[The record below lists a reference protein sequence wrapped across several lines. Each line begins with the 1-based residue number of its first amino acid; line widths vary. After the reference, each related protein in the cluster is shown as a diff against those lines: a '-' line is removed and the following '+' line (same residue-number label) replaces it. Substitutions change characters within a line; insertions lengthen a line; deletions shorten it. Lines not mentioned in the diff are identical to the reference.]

1 MALFVGFAPIFI
13 LCLLFKKTAPLFQK
27 WLYYGLATIFSGVM
41 LGVMTE
47 ISMDLVGNLFGGA
60 TAGDFVAKVI
70 GGGSQT
76 AIMETVT
83 QQLGLGVILSALLI
97 TVPPMAGMWFNGLMS
112 SAYYGTNYF
121 SGWNG
126 MSGRTLGSGAGSG
139 AHQQA
144 NYNVQNRTGDSNNQ
158 QPSNNHHATW
168 TGGGSSTPNQ
178 PTDNTKPAG
187 QADKGVAVKLLQ
199 EYYPLPVLQKDKD
212 SDQTKGK

>member
-1 MALFVGFAPIFI
+1 
-13 LCLLFKKTAPLFQK
+13 
-27 WLYYGLATIFSGVM
+27 M

-76 AIMETVT
+76 AIMDTVT
-83 QQLGLGVILSALLI
+83 QQLGLGLILSTLLI
-97 TVPPMAGMWFNGLMS
+97 TVPPMAGMWFNGVMAS
-112 SAYYGTNYF
+112 F
-121 SGWNG
+121 SPYAVMGVG
-126 MSGRTLGSGAGSG
+126 GASRQEVPPHLDGG
-139 AHQQA
+139 ASRLVNH
-144 NYNVQNRTGDSNNQ
+144 NVQNFSNNANNNSQ
-158 QPSNNHHATW
+158 SGIKNHHSSW

-187 QADKGVAVKLLQ
+187 QADKGVAVNLPQ

>member
-76 AIMETVT
+76 AIMDTVT
-83 QQLGLGVILSALLI
+83 QQLGLGLILSTLLI
-97 TVPPMAGMWFNGLMS
+97 TVPPMAGMWFSGVM
-112 SAYYGTNYF
+112 GTF
-121 SGWNG
+121 SGYNALQGWGGGLPSTPPG
-126 MSGRTLGSGAGSG
+126 MNN
-139 AHQQA
+139 QQQMV
-144 NYNVQNRTGDSNNQ
+144 NHNVQNFSNNANNNSQ
-158 QPSNNHHATW
+158 SSIKNHHSTW

-187 QADKGVAVKLLQ
+187 QADKGVAVKLPQ
-199 EYYPLPVLQKDKD
+199 EYYPLPTLQEDKD

>member
-1 MALFVGFAPIFI
+1 MARLSASPQ
-13 LCLLFKKTAPLFQK
+13 TAPLFQK

-126 MSGRTLGSGAGSG
+126 MSGGTLGSGAGSG

-144 NYNVQNRTGDSNNQ
+144 NYNVQNLSGSSNTSKSNHVQ
-158 QPSNNHHATW
+158 QPIW
-168 TGGGSSTPNQ
+168 TTGGSSQLGGQ
-178 PTDNTKPAG
+178 PSDNTKTAE
-187 QADKGVAVKLLQ
+187 QSDKGVAVTLPKT
-199 EYYPLPVLQKDKD
+199 YYPLPTLEEDKN
-212 SDQTKGK
+212 SDQKK

>member
-1 MALFVGFAPIFI
+1 
-13 LCLLFKKTAPLFQK
+13 
-27 WLYYGLATIFSGVM
+27 M

-126 MSGRTLGSGAGSG
+126 MSGGTLGSGAGSG
-139 AHQQA
+139 AHQQV
-144 NYNVQNRTGDSNNQ
+144 NHNVQNHTVGLNNQ

-187 QADKGVAVKLLQ
+187 QADKGVAVNLPQ

>member
-1 MALFVGFAPIFI
+1 MFVGFAPIFI

-76 AIMETVT
+76 AIMETLT

-126 MSGRTLGSGAGSG
+126 MSGGTLGSGAGSG

-144 NYNVQNRTGDSNNQ
+144 NYNVQNLAINSSDNNLQ
-158 QPSNNHHATW
+158 KNGSFHQNTW
-168 TGGGSSTPNQ
+168 TGGGLTASNQ
-178 PTDNTKPAG
+178 PSDNTKTAE
-187 QADKGVAVKLLQ
+187 QSDKGVAVTLPKT
-199 EYYPLPVLQKDKD
+199 YYPLPTLEEDKN
-212 SDQTKGK
+212 SDQKK

>member
-126 MSGRTLGSGAGSG
+126 MSGGTLGSGAGSG

-144 NYNVQNRTGDSNNQ
+144 NYNVQNFSGNPTNTPPSSIQ
-158 QPSNNHHATW
+158 QSVW
-168 TGGGSSTPNQ
+168 TGGGSTQANQ
-178 PTDNTKPAG
+178 PTDNTKTAG
-187 QADKGVAVKLLQ
+187 QADKGVAVNLPKT
-199 EYYPLPVLQKDKD
+199 YYPLPTLEEDKN
-212 SDQTKGK
+212 SDQKK

>member
-1 MALFVGFAPIFI
+1 MTLFVGFAPIFI

-76 AIMETVT
+76 AIMDTVT

-126 MSGRTLGSGAGSG
+126 MSGGTLGSGAGSG

-144 NYNVQNRTGDSNNQ
+144 NYNVQNVSGNSNSPK
-158 QPSNNHHATW
+158 PSSVLQTTW

-187 QADKGVAVKLLQ
+187 QADKGVAVELPQ
-199 EYYPLPVLQKDKD
+199 GYYPLPVLQTDKD

>member
-1 MALFVGFAPIFI
+1 MSIALFVGFTPIFI
-13 LCLLFKKTAPLFQK
+13 LRLLFKKTAPLFQK

-76 AIMETVT
+76 AIMDTVT

-126 MSGRTLGSGAGSG
+126 MSGGTLGSGAGSG

-212 SDQTKGK
+212 SDQTK

>member
-1 MALFVGFAPIFI
+1 MALFIGFAPIFI

-70 GGGSQT
+70 GGGGQT
-76 AIMETVT
+76 AIMDTVT
-83 QQLGLGVILSALLI
+83 QQLGLGLILSTLLI
-97 TVPPMAGMWFNGLMS
+97 TVPPMAGMWFSGVM
-112 SAYYGTNYF
+112 GTF
-121 SGWNG
+121 SGYNALQGWGGGLPATPPG
-126 MSGRTLGSGAGSG
+126 MNN
-139 AHQQA
+139 QQQQV
-144 NYNVQNRTGDSNNQ
+144 NHNVQNVSGNSNSPKTSSVLQ
-158 QPSNNHHATW
+158 TTW

-187 QADKGVAVKLLQ
+187 QADKGVAVKLL
-199 EYYPLPVLQKDKD
+199 EGYYPLPALQEDKD

>member
-1 MALFVGFAPIFI
+1 MALFIGFAPIFI

-60 TAGDFVAKVI
+60 TAGDFVTKVI

-126 MSGRTLGSGAGSG
+126 MSGGTLGSGAGSG

-144 NYNVQNRTGDSNNQ
+144 NYNVQNLSGSSNTSKSNHVQ
-158 QPSNNHHATW
+158 QPIW
-168 TGGGSSTPNQ
+168 TTGGSSQLGGQ
-178 PTDNTKPAG
+178 PSDNTKTAE
-187 QADKGVAVKLLQ
+187 QSDKGVAVTLPKT
-199 EYYPLPVLQKDKD
+199 YYPLPTLEKDKN
-212 SDQTKGK
+212 SDQKK